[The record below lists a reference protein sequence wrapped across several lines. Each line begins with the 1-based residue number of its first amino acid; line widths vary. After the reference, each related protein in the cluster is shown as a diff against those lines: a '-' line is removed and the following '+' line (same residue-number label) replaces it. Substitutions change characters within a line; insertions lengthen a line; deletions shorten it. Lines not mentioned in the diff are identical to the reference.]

1 MDRWR
6 GRVAVVTGASAG
18 IGAAVVRALLRH
30 GVTVVGVA
38 RRADRVQVG
47 VGRPVP
53 AGEKEGVVY
62 QQLGNPRQRARACE
76 TLDFQ
81 EIAKTHSYPGKLHA
95 VEADLSKDGDIQAA
109 FRWLKDNL
117 GRVVILV
124 NNAGVFSDS
133 QLTEGSTEEFRRM
146 LEVNVLGLTLC
157 TKEAVNLMRAKG
169 IGDGHIVNIGSVAG
183 HWLPLMSEGAFYYG
197 TKHAVRVLS
206 EGLRRE
212 FLQRDSSM
220 KVTEIS
226 PGVVATDIFDKQQHL
241 SRDVVLKHPHI
252 MPEDIADAVI
262 YVLGAPS
269 SVLVHEMM
277 VMPVK
282 QKHLSEL

>member
-38 RRADRVQVG
+38 RRADRVQLCTNSWEIPGIECVLVRRWSESFGGQWSVVAVG
-47 VGRPVP
+47 MRSKN
-53 AGEKEGVVY
+53 ADKKNKWFESDKRKE
-62 QQLGNPRQRARACE
+62 LRH
-76 TLDFQ
+76 FQ
-81 EIAKTHSYPGKLHA
+81 EIATTHSYPGKLHA
-95 VEADLSKDGDIQAA
+95 VEADLSKEGDIQAA
-109 FRWLKDNL
+109 FRWLEDNL
-117 GRVVILV
+117 GRVDILV

-146 LEVNVLGLTLC
+146 LEVNVLGLTLY
-157 TKEAVNLMRAKG
+157 TKEDVNLMRAKG
-169 IGDGHIVNIGSVAG
+169 IDDGHIVNIGNVAG
-183 HWLPLMSEGAFYYG
+183 HWTPLMSEGAFYFG

-212 FLQRDSSM
+212 FLQRDSRM
-220 KVTEIS
+220 RVT
-226 PGVVATDIFDKQQHL
+226 
-241 SRDVVLKHPHI
+241 
-252 MPEDIADAVI
+252 
-262 YVLGAPS
+262 
-269 SVLVHEMM
+269 VHEMM
-277 VMPVK
+277 AMPVK

>member
-1 MDRWR
+1 MDRWQ

-38 RRADRVQVG
+38 RRADRVQ
-47 VGRPVP
+47 
-53 AGEKEGVVY
+53 A
-62 QQLGNPRQRARACE
+62 
-76 TLDFQ
+76 
-81 EIAKTHSYPGKLHA
+81 IAKTHSYPGKLHA
-95 VEADLSKDGDIQAA
+95 VEADLSKEGDVEAA

-117 GRVVILV
+117 GRVDILV

-146 LEVNVLGLTLC
+146 LQVNVLGLALC
-157 TKEAVNLMRAKG
+157 TKEAVHLMRAKG
-169 IGDGHIVNIGSVAG
+169 VDDGHIVNIGSVAG

-212 FLQRDSSM
+212 FLQRDSNM
-220 KVTEIS
+220 RVT
-226 PGVVATDIFDKQQHL
+226 VQ
-241 SRDVVLKHPHI
+241 
-252 MPEDIADAVI
+252 
-262 YVLGAPS
+262 
-269 SVLVHEMM
+269 EMM

>member
-38 RRADRVQVG
+38 RRADRVQ
-47 VGRPVP
+47 
-53 AGEKEGVVY
+53 A
-62 QQLGNPRQRARACE
+62 
-76 TLDFQ
+76 
-81 EIAKTHSYPGKLHA
+81 IAKSDSYPGKLHA
-95 VEADLSKDGDIQAA
+95 VQADLRKEEDIQAA
-109 FRWLKDNL
+109 FRWLEDNL
-117 GRVVILV
+117 GRVDILV

-133 QLTEGSTEEFRRM
+133 QITEGSTEEFRRM

-169 IGDGHIVNIGSVAG
+169 IDDGHIVNIGSVAG
-183 HWLPLMSEGAFYYG
+183 HWLPLMSEGAFYFG

-220 KVTEIS
+220 RVTEIS
-226 PGVVATDIFDKQQHL
+226 PGLVATDIFDNLQL
-241 SRDVVLKHPHI
+241 FSREAMLKHPHI
-252 MPEDIADAVI
+252 TPEDIADAVI
-262 YVLGAPS
+262 YVLGAPP

-282 QKHLSEL
+282 QKMLTDM